1 MARGR
6 KFNSNG
12 ERSKQLLLEKAIE
25 LFSDKGYHHTKISD
39 IVKAANVTQP
49 TFYLYF
55 KSKDAL
61 YHDLN
66 VQFQSGF
73 FEVMNSKSS
82 DSVAN
87 GLEAFISI
95 LEQKLSNLFFYIIE
109 NPKLSK
115 IGFIESKQAFLVK
128 SQLTQQLIHLIYL
141 HDCDKDLQRYRVDIK
156 ILIDSLVG
164 SMERLILTNLL
175 EQKRL
180 PAELANDIVQ
190 LYFWKTEEIIQK
202 SSHQS

>member
-61 YHDLN
+61 YNDLN

-141 HDCDKDLQRYRVDIK
+141 YDCDKDLQRYCVDIK

-190 LYFWKTEEIIQK
+190 LYFWKTEEMIQK

>member
-25 LFSDKGYHHTKISD
+25 LFSDQGYYQTKISD

-61 YHDLN
+61 YNDLN
-66 VQFQSGF
+66 VKFQSGF

-82 DSVAN
+82 DIMAD
-87 GLEAFISI
+87 GLEAFISM
-95 LEQKLSNLFFYIIE
+95 LEQKLSKLFLYMIE

-115 IGFIESKQAFLVK
+115 IGFIESKQAYLVK

-141 HDCDKDLQRYRVDIK
+141 HDCDKDFQHYHVDIK
-156 ILIDSLVG
+156 FLIDSLVG

-190 LYFWKTEEIIQK
+190 LYFRKTEEVI
-202 SSHQS
+202 

>member
-61 YHDLN
+61 YNDLN

-141 HDCDKDLQRYRVDIK
+141 YDCDKDLQRYCVDIK

-190 LYFWKTEEIIQK
+190 LYFWKTKEMIQK